1 MPTKQQMETLYNR
14 AKEMAFHS
22 PQIGSK
28 LAGNCT
34 TISYGMLNEAREL
47 LGNDVRLSIGWF
59 HFRGQARFYFSDKT
73 LKSWLNGE
81 KKKRYNIHC
90 WLAKGDKI
98 IDFTL
103 VDTIKEIDSS
113 MIDSSLSYIDSDIAS
128 QIGVK
133 YKEKMSGDDV
143 LFEIGLAR

>member
-1 MPTKQQMETLYNR
+1 MEALYQR

-34 TISYGMLNEAREL
+34 TISYGMLQEARQL
-47 LGNDVRLSIGWF
+47 LGNDVRLVIGWF
-59 HFRGQARFYFSDKT
+59 HFQGQARFFFSDKT

-81 KKKRYNIHC
+81 TKERYNIHC
-90 WLAKGDKI
+90 WLAKGDQI
-98 IDFTL
+98 IDLTL
-103 VDTIKEIDSS
+103 VDTIKEIDPS
-113 MIDSSLSYIDSDIAS
+113 MINGDLTYIDSEVANE
-128 QIGVK
+128 IGIN

-143 LFEIGLAR
+143 LFKIGLAR